1 VGAFYFV
8 EATGESES
16 MMRKRDN
23 SISDSDFSNPRPD
36 FKRQASFNQPAANP
50 RPDYKRQAS
59 FNPPAAD
66 IRGYA
71 EDHVVRAASP
81 SNFVPIV
88 QSYDS
93 LSSSPSY
100 DANEHNYFTYHQ
112 THNHQNSMSHVH
124 DSDDSMG
131 TDEDNAQDR
140 IKPILQRDDAIL
152 EPARKSVTSTSTRVP
167 DDDPYVEN
175 VVSTSTISMDE
186 AVVSTSCISQDTS
199 DALVSAGSDSSE
211 GASKSNANTN
221 SNDSSGERDN
231 RTSKD
236 YYFDSY
242 SHHGIHEEMLKD
254 EVRTKTYQM
263 AIMRNAHLFRDKV
276 VLDVGC
282 GTGIL
287 CLFAAKAGAKHVY
300 GIDSSAII
308 DQATQIVQRN
318 GYSDQITLIKGK
330 VEEVELPVPKVDII
344 VSEWMGYFLLY
355 ESMLDTVLFARDKWL
370 VPNGIIF
377 PDKAVMYICAMED
390 AQVKN
395 ERIDFWDDVYGFDM
409 TPIKELALKEPV
421 VDVVDAKA
429 ILSNAVPILNIDIL
443 TCTTADLSFSSPFKL
458 KAQRNDYLHGFVAYF
473 ECAFTQVHKPLGFS
487 TAPFAKY
494 THWKQTIFYM
504 RDTLTICEGEE
515 IEGEIT
521 CKPNTSNPRDLDIL
535 MHVKFD
541 GRHSKLD
548 TSIDY
553 RLR

>member
-276 VLDVGC
+276 C
-282 GTGIL
+282 
-287 CLFAAKAGAKHVY
+287 
-300 GIDSSAII
+300 
-308 DQATQIVQRN
+308 
-318 GYSDQITLIKGK
+318 
-330 VEEVELPVPKVDII
+330 
-344 VSEWMGYFLLY
+344 
-355 ESMLDTVLFARDKWL
+355 
-370 VPNGIIF
+370 
-377 PDKAVMYICAMED
+377 
-390 AQVKN
+390 
-395 ERIDFWDDVYGFDM
+395 
-409 TPIKELALKEPV
+409 
-421 VDVVDAKA
+421 
-429 ILSNAVPILNIDIL
+429 
-443 TCTTADLSFSSPFKL
+443 
-458 KAQRNDYLHGFVAYF
+458 
-473 ECAFTQVHKPLGFS
+473 
-487 TAPFAKY
+487 
-494 THWKQTIFYM
+494 
-504 RDTLTICEGEE
+504 
-515 IEGEIT
+515 
-521 CKPNTSNPRDLDIL
+521 
-535 MHVKFD
+535 
-541 GRHSKLD
+541 
-548 TSIDY
+548 
-553 RLR
+553 